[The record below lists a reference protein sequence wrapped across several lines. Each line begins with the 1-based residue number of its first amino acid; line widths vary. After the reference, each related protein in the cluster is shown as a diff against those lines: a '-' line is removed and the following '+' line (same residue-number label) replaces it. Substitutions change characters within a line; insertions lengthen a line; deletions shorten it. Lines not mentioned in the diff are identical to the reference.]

1 MYINRHGERPYFVGK
16 GAIQVAGD
24 GRDNITLG
32 DSVVTGVREAL
43 ATTAAAAAAAAT
55 ATGAAAALALIDLSG
70 TGPHR
75 YSAAT
80 LWGFKWLTG

>member
-1 MYINRHGERPYFVGK
+1 MFMIRHGERPYFVGK

-24 GRDNITLG
+24 GWDNITLG
-32 DSVVTGVREAL
+32 DRVVTGVREAL
-43 ATTAAAAAAAAT
+43 AATAAST
-55 ATGAAAALALIDLSG
+55 AALALTDLSG

>member
-1 MYINRHGERPYFVGK
+1 MYVSGHGGRPYFVGK
-16 GAIQVAGD
+16 GAVQVAGD

-43 ATTAAAAAAAAT
+43 ATTAAATAAAAP
-55 ATGAAAALALIDLSG
+55 AAALALIDLGG

-80 LWGFKWLTG
+80 L

>member
-1 MYINRHGERPYFVGK
+1 MGK

-43 ATTAAAAAAAAT
+43 ATTAAAAAA
-55 ATGAAAALALIDLSG
+55 LALTDLSG
-70 TGPHR
+70 TGPHC

-80 LWGFKWLTG
+80 L